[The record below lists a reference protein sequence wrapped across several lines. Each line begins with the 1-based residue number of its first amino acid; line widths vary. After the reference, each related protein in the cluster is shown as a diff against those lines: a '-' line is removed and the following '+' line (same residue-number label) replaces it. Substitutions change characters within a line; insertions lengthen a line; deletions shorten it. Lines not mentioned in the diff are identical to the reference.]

1 MRRRHKGEGK
11 PKGGRG
17 KPGPMAVVPPGAQ
30 GGQRG
35 RGQGWV
41 LRHCCLWHTW
51 VFRGRPTKCFQAG
64 NHPHHGCAGPARPGA
79 ANNGLVVAP
88 RASPLGV
95 PTVPPHNPQ
104 GGVAATCGAMPRGT
118 VVGSASTCLVFQAA
132 MGWPPSGG
140 GAPASLPHMAP
151 GARDAFGQ
159 GHRAAPAGPV
169 QQFGDCM
176 RAARLPQGAA
186 QRRCPNTPL
195 LGHSCTP
202 PQCVACSHPR
212 AQLASAAGPR
222 AKLKP
227 RAMVKTHVSHHHYD
241 VVRFILEV
249 HLSIRFD

>member
-1 MRRRHKGEGK
+1 MLSSWQPPPPWLCRAGQARGSQQRLGGCAPRQPTWRAHSAPPQPPRWGCGNLRGHATRHGC
-11 PKGGRG
+11 
-17 KPGPMAVVPPGAQ
+17 
-30 GGQRG
+30 GQR
-35 RGQGWV
+35 Q
-41 LRHCCLWHTW
+41 H
-51 VFRGRPTKCFQAG
+51 VFGVS
-64 NHPHHGCAGPARPGA
+64 GC
-79 ANNGLVVAP
+79 NEVAP
-88 RASPLGV
+88 QR
-95 PTVPPHNPQ
+95 
-104 GGVAATCGAMPRGT
+104 
-118 VVGSASTCLVFQAA
+118 
-132 MGWPPSGG
+132 GG